1 MLRRNMWWSSMLE
14 TILLIVELIW
24 GISALA
30 AVIVA
35 LAGTCVPQMQVFLFG
50 ETDRRKH
57 PRHVANDW

>member
-1 MLRRNMWWSSMLE
+1 MLE
-14 TILLIVELIW
+14 TILLIELVW
-24 GISALA
+24 GISAPA

-35 LAGTCVPQMQVFLFG
+35 LAGACGPQMQVFLCG

>member
-1 MLRRNMWWSSMLE
+1 MLG
-14 TILLIVELIW
+14 TILLIVELVW